1 MERLKASKL
10 PETKLKFEDS
20 KFYEHMKYVSGDAF
34 EFQCDKYAYILQTG
48 NKTDVADVTFGDPGV
63 GKDTYYNYLGNNI
76 IGEQY
81 YLNEDFIDMIIGDSF
96 NDIIS
101 KKVLIVLNESKKAKT
116 DEKIEAI
123 KNAITREKNTIRAK
137 HVKSRSET
145 NYINWNALTNTYD
158 SIQIQKGDRRFCANK
173 ISNLHKGDTKYF
185 NSLYNEIQSKK
196 YDRACYDFFMSRII
210 KVKSFQD
217 ERPITAYY
225 NDLQERSIPI
235 TAQFLIDLMH
245 NEEGMFQEQA
255 TLFYNRYEKFLSA
268 NGYAYKTNI
277 TKFGLEMK
285 QYAVVTKESTKKYII
300 YKIDIDELEKYLIN
314 EKLYKPTNQV
324 DNLFVAHKKIGDVQE
339 QINDVSNTLDN
350 VNQKNEL
357 LQEENDEMKKY
368 IMQLEKL
375 LRKYEP
381 VEEPDEKKPTKKIN
395 KMPKLESETKTLRFK
410 TSGSTKD
417 IEQTDIDDIEF
428 DI

>member
-1 MERLKASKL
+1 MEHPTYHEVKTEFEKTHFKLENPFCYCQLINDEVVIRSKDEIKSLYENKYFTQEETSVDKKGTVTTEKKKKQFMTPWMLDTNIKTYQELVFEPCKKVSKNVYNIWRGWKASKL
-10 PETKLKFEDS
+10 PETELKFEDS
-20 KFYEHMKYVSGDAF
+20 KFHEHMKYICGDTF

-48 NKTDVADVTFGDPGV
+48 NKTDVADVMFSDPGV
-63 GKDTYYNYLGNNI
+63 GKDTFYNYLGNNI

-116 DEKIEAI
+116 DEIIEAI

-225 NDLQERSIPI
+225 NDLQERSTPI

-255 TLFYNRYEKFLSA
+255 TLF
-268 NGYAYKTNI
+268 
-277 TKFGLEMK
+277 
-285 QYAVVTKESTKKYII
+285 
-300 YKIDIDELEKYLIN
+300 
-314 EKLYKPTNQV
+314 
-324 DNLFVAHKKIGDVQE
+324 
-339 QINDVSNTLDN
+339 
-350 VNQKNEL
+350 
-357 LQEENDEMKKY
+357 
-368 IMQLEKL
+368 
-375 LRKYEP
+375 
-381 VEEPDEKKPTKKIN
+381 
-395 KMPKLESETKTLRFK
+395 
-410 TSGSTKD
+410 
-417 IEQTDIDDIEF
+417 
-428 DI
+428 